1 MSQAGGLWRRLGFG
15 WWGLLLLC
23 LARGLAAGDYP
34 PLVAEGEVI
43 DDPEGIIAGIM
54 PREAVDAV
62 AFSPDGR
69 LLASASGNTVYLWDT
84 ATGAAVRTLEGHGNG
99 VNAVVFSPNGSL
111 LASVSWDRTV
121 RLWDPATGAAVRTLE
136 GHGNS
141 VTAVAFSR
149 DGRLLASASVDKTVR
164 LWDPTTGA
172 PVRTLAGH
180 PGPVA
185 AVAFSP
191 DGHLLASA
199 SWDKTVRLW
208 DPTGAAVRILEGHQD
223 WVTAVAFSPDGRLLA
238 SAAEDRTVRLWDP
251 ATGVPVR
258 TLEGHQDRVLAVA
271 FSPDGR
277 LLASASADKTVR
289 LWDTVTG
296 APVRTLEGHQNPVI
310 AAAFS
315 PDGRLLASASWDQTV
330 RLWDAATGAPAR
342 TLAGHPGPVAA
353 VGFSPGGHL
362 LASASWDKTVRLW
375 DPATGAAVRT
385 LEGHQRSVNAVA
397 FSPDGRLLASAAE
410 DMTVRLWDPAT
421 GVSVRTL
428 EGHQAPVNAVA
439 FSPDGRLLA
448 SASGAIIGDN
458 SVRLWDP
465 ATGIPVRTLSGHREV
480 VTAVAFSPDGRL
492 LASAAGDGTV
502 RQWDPA
508 TGAPVRTL
516 TEHQGGVNAVAFSPD
531 GRLLASAGADP
542 QIVLRWNSA
551 TGSLWG
557 GRYQEELHAVAFSP
571 DGRLLASASWDET
584 ENVRLWDLRDPATGS
599 TSRTLAGHQGWVNA
613 VAFSPDGRLLASA
626 SADGTVRL
634 WDPKS
639 RVCELILAGGRDGT
653 WVACRPV
660 EGRCWRHD
668 DGSLAVRKGL
678 DGLLTPVT
686 PPAGAEPA
694 RLEIVALPA
703 SNPALAT
710 GDGRSTEVTVRVVNQ
725 GSAPAY
731 WLRIHQTRDFGDPLL
746 YTPPPV
752 VPRLDPGQSVDLT
765 GQVSYLAAWTDP
777 QAHAG
782 RLRLQLDHAHGT
794 AGTVEVPIR
803 ATTPQIAV
811 VAEPELVPGDAPAL
825 SVMLQNKGGQD
836 LEQAEVRARL
846 TGLAADLPRQSQ
858 PLVKAGADLPLS
870 FALPKGAKVDKDSR
884 LTLIVDER
892 SYPPHD
898 WTFADRPIRLPT
910 PPWQLYAGLAALVL
924 TLSALLWSLR
934 QYTHPLTR
942 RLAADPAAL
951 AGLGLAQLERART
964 LLRRTR
970 RLGSVLAAGGV
981 QGRWLDRAIRFRG
994 ESAEGQVR
1002 WLAERLGAGWQRLE
1016 GLGDGGAMAQFELAL
1031 GDGFPLR
1038 LSACRVAFPPA
1049 DWPAQDVLT
1058 LLGTGGDRPCLVLGR
1073 SADQCADLSRRCRSP
1088 ETWWVAPQDG
1098 ELSALL
1104 LAAEPVDAFARLIAR
1119 YVKVARISPYQTS
1132 LGVRKES
1139 GFFGRTRIL
1148 SDILNRGDLAN
1159 YLVVGGR
1166 QLGKSSLLL
1175 ALQRR
1180 FGGRKGI
1187 DCRYLSVG
1195 LASIES
1201 RLALALGLPAA
1212 TPLPD
1217 LLRQL
1222 AQVPPG
1228 TRRVLL
1234 LDEADAFVAADAAR
1248 GYVCLNGFRS
1258 LSDEG
1263 RCHFILAG
1271 FWSLYRSASFD
1282 YQSPIKNFAETIQI
1296 GALEPEACRDLV
1308 TKPMAALGL
1317 TYADAGMVERIL
1329 ERTGGRANLIAI
1341 LCDQMLQGLGLEQR
1355 VLTEPDLERA
1365 LVSRSLRSALEDWGE
1380 LTADPSAARLDR
1392 VIVYGL
1398 IGQEHFR
1405 LAVVLDL
1412 LGGLSYQA
1420 APEAIKESLT
1430 RLELAF
1436 LIGRDA
1442 AGYRW
1447 QVPLWRDLVLA
1458 EEPERML
1465 RQEVEQAVSSN

>member
-1 MSQAGGLWRRLGFG
+1 
-15 WWGLLLLC
+15 
-23 LARGLAAGDYP
+23 
-34 PLVAEGEVI
+34 
-43 DDPEGIIAGIM
+43 
-54 PREAVDAV
+54 
-62 AFSPDGR
+62 
-69 LLASASGNTVYLWDT
+69 
-84 ATGAAVRTLEGHGNG
+84 
-99 VNAVVFSPNGSL
+99 
-111 LASVSWDRTV
+111 
-121 RLWDPATGAAVRTLE
+121 
-136 GHGNS
+136 
-141 VTAVAFSR
+141 
-149 DGRLLASASVDKTVR
+149 
-164 LWDPTTGA
+164 
-172 PVRTLAGH
+172 
-180 PGPVA
+180 
-185 AVAFSP
+185 
-191 DGHLLASA
+191 
-199 SWDKTVRLW
+199 
-208 DPTGAAVRILEGHQD
+208 
-223 WVTAVAFSPDGRLLA
+223 
-238 SAAEDRTVRLWDP
+238 
-251 ATGVPVR
+251 
-258 TLEGHQDRVLAVA
+258 
-271 FSPDGR
+271 
-277 LLASASADKTVR
+277 
-289 LWDTVTG
+289 
-296 APVRTLEGHQNPVI
+296 
-310 AAAFS
+310 
-315 PDGRLLASASWDQTV
+315 
-330 RLWDAATGAPAR
+330 
-342 TLAGHPGPVAA
+342 
-353 VGFSPGGHL
+353 
-362 LASASWDKTVRLW
+362 
-375 DPATGAAVRT
+375 
-385 LEGHQRSVNAVA
+385 
-397 FSPDGRLLASAAE
+397 
-410 DMTVRLWDPAT
+410 
-421 GVSVRTL
+421 
-428 EGHQAPVNAVA
+428 
-439 FSPDGRLLA
+439 
-448 SASGAIIGDN
+448 
-458 SVRLWDP
+458 
-465 ATGIPVRTLSGHREV
+465 
-480 VTAVAFSPDGRL
+480 
-492 LASAAGDGTV
+492 
-502 RQWDPA
+502 
-508 TGAPVRTL
+508 
-516 TEHQGGVNAVAFSPD
+516 
-531 GRLLASAGADP
+531 
-542 QIVLRWNSA
+542 
-551 TGSLWG
+551 
-557 GRYQEELHAVAFSP
+557 
-571 DGRLLASASWDET
+571 
-584 ENVRLWDLRDPATGS
+584 
-599 TSRTLAGHQGWVNA
+599 
-613 VAFSPDGRLLASA
+613 
-626 SADGTVRL
+626 
-634 WDPKS
+634 
-639 RVCELILAGGRDGT
+639 
-653 WVACRPV
+653 
-660 EGRCWRHD
+660 
-668 DGSLAVRKGL
+668 
-678 DGLLTPVT
+678 
-686 PPAGAEPA
+686 
-694 RLEIVALPA
+694 
-703 SNPALAT
+703 
-710 GDGRSTEVTVRVVNQ
+710 
-725 GSAPAY
+725 
-731 WLRIHQTRDFGDPLL
+731 
-746 YTPPPV
+746 
-752 VPRLDPGQSVDLT
+752 
-765 GQVSYLAAWTDP
+765 
-777 QAHAG
+777 
-782 RLRLQLDHAHGT
+782 
-794 AGTVEVPIR
+794 
-803 ATTPQIAV
+803 
-811 VAEPELVPGDAPAL
+811 
-825 SVMLQNKGGQD
+825 
-836 LEQAEVRARL
+836 
-846 TGLAADLPRQSQ
+846 
-858 PLVKAGADLPLS
+858 
-870 FALPKGAKVDKDSR
+870 
-884 LTLIVDER
+884 
-892 SYPPHD
+892 
-898 WTFADRPIRLPT
+898 
-910 PPWQLYAGLAALVL
+910 
-924 TLSALLWSLR
+924 
-934 QYTHPLTR
+934 
-942 RLAADPAAL
+942 
-951 AGLGLAQLERART
+951 
-964 LLRRTR
+964 
-970 RLGSVLAAGGV
+970 VLAAGGV

>member
-1 MSQAGGLWRRLGFG
+1 M
-15 WWGLLLLC
+15 
-23 LARGLAAGDYP
+23 
-34 PLVAEGEVI
+34 
-43 DDPEGIIAGIM
+43 
-54 PREAVDAV
+54 
-62 AFSPDGR
+62 
-69 LLASASGNTVYLWDT
+69 
-84 ATGAAVRTLEGHGNG
+84 
-99 VNAVVFSPNGSL
+99 
-111 LASVSWDRTV
+111 
-121 RLWDPATGAAVRTLE
+121 
-136 GHGNS
+136 
-141 VTAVAFSR
+141 
-149 DGRLLASASVDKTVR
+149 
-164 LWDPTTGA
+164 
-172 PVRTLAGH
+172 
-180 PGPVA
+180 
-185 AVAFSP
+185 
-191 DGHLLASA
+191 
-199 SWDKTVRLW
+199 
-208 DPTGAAVRILEGHQD
+208 
-223 WVTAVAFSPDGRLLA
+223 
-238 SAAEDRTVRLWDP
+238 
-251 ATGVPVR
+251 
-258 TLEGHQDRVLAVA
+258 
-271 FSPDGR
+271 
-277 LLASASADKTVR
+277 
-289 LWDTVTG
+289 
-296 APVRTLEGHQNPVI
+296 
-310 AAAFS
+310 
-315 PDGRLLASASWDQTV
+315 
-330 RLWDAATGAPAR
+330 
-342 TLAGHPGPVAA
+342 
-353 VGFSPGGHL
+353 
-362 LASASWDKTVRLW
+362 
-375 DPATGAAVRT
+375 
-385 LEGHQRSVNAVA
+385 
-397 FSPDGRLLASAAE
+397 
-410 DMTVRLWDPAT
+410 
-421 GVSVRTL
+421 
-428 EGHQAPVNAVA
+428 
-439 FSPDGRLLA
+439 
-448 SASGAIIGDN
+448 
-458 SVRLWDP
+458 
-465 ATGIPVRTLSGHREV
+465 
-480 VTAVAFSPDGRL
+480 
-492 LASAAGDGTV
+492 
-502 RQWDPA
+502 
-508 TGAPVRTL
+508 
-516 TEHQGGVNAVAFSPD
+516 
-531 GRLLASAGADP
+531 
-542 QIVLRWNSA
+542 
-551 TGSLWG
+551 
-557 GRYQEELHAVAFSP
+557 
-571 DGRLLASASWDET
+571 
-584 ENVRLWDLRDPATGS
+584 
-599 TSRTLAGHQGWVNA
+599 
-613 VAFSPDGRLLASA
+613 
-626 SADGTVRL
+626 
-634 WDPKS
+634 
-639 RVCELILAGGRDGT
+639 
-653 WVACRPV
+653 
-660 EGRCWRHD
+660 
-668 DGSLAVRKGL
+668 VRKGVN
-678 DGLLTPVT
+678 GLLTPVP
-686 PPAGAEPA
+686 PPAGTEPA
-694 RLEIVALPA
+694 HLEFY
-703 SNPALAT
+703 ALAT
-710 GDGRSTEVTVRVVNQ
+710 PDPPLTTGDGGSTEVTVRIVNH

-794 AGTVEVPIR
+794 AGTVEAPIR
-803 ATTPQIAV
+803 ATAPQIAV
-811 VAEPELVPGDAPAL
+811 AAEPELVPGDAPAL
-825 SVMLQNKGGQD
+825 SVKLQNKGGQD
-836 LEQAEVRARL
+836 LEQAEVRAQL
-846 TGLAADLPRQSQ
+846 TGLDADLPRLSQ

-870 FALPKGAKVDKDSR
+870 FALPKGARVDKDSR
-884 LTLIVDER
+884 LTLVVDER
-892 SYPPHD
+892 AYPPHD

-924 TLSALLWSLR
+924 TLSVLLWSLR

-970 RLGSVLAAGGV
+970 RLGAVLAAGGV
-981 QGRWLDRAIRFRG
+981 QGRWLDRAIQFRG
-994 ESAEGQVR
+994 ESPEAQVR
-1002 WLAERLGAGWQRLE
+1002 WLAERLGANWQRLE
-1016 GLGDGGAMAQFELAL
+1016 GVGEGGTMEQFELAL
-1031 GDGFPLR
+1031 GDGFPLN

-1073 SADQCADLSRRCRSP
+1073 DPDQCADLSRRCRSP

-1175 ALQRR
+1175 ALKRR
-1180 FGGRKGI
+1180 LAGRKDI
-1187 DCRYLSVG
+1187 DCRYLSLG
-1195 LASIES
+1195 QATTNPKLAEE
-1201 RLALALGLPAA
+1201 LDVPAA

-1222 AQVPPG
+1222 AQVLPG

-1234 LDEADAFVAADAAR
+1234 LDESDAFVAADAAR
-1248 GYVCLNGFRS
+1248 GYACLNGFRS

-1341 LCDQMLQGLGLEQR
+1341 LCDQMLQGLGLAQR

-1365 LVSRSLRSALEDWGE
+1365 LVSRSLRSALEGWGE
-1380 LTADPSAARLDR
+1380 LTADPAAARLDR

-1398 IGQEHFR
+1398 IGQEHFP
-1405 LAVVLDL
+1405 LAAVLDL
-1412 LGGLSYQA
+1412 LGGLGYQA

-1465 RQEVEQAVSSN
+1465 RQEVEQAISSN